1 MTEWHIVRALVER
14 LLSPGRRAGE
24 RGYTTE
30 FVVITAA
37 IAAAAIAI
45 TAIIVAK
52 TLGQA
57 NSIQTH

>member
-1 MTEWHIVRALVER
+1 MTEWHVIRALVEHA
-14 LLSPGRRAGE
+14 LAGGRRPGE